1 MTGRV
6 IVTGE
11 AGQGGER
18 VIRIPGVPNKKQQL
32 FFNSRTRFTAYG
44 GARGGGKSW
53 ALRRKLIALCL
64 RYPGIRCLLVR
75 RIYPELK
82 ANHLGPMLRE
92 YGALLHYSEGE
103 KRLSLAN
110 GSTIDL
116 GYCLCDRDALRYQGQ
131 EYDIIA
137 VDEATQLSE
146 YQFSVISASLRG
158 TGNYPRRIYLTCNP
172 GGIGHAWV
180 KRLFI
185 DRNFR
190 PGEHPDDYS
199 FIPALVYDNDVLLS
213 ADPGYVRQL
222 ERLPARLRDA
232 WLHGRWDVFEGQ
244 FFAEFDESVH
254 VFDAATGAAVIP
266 NKTRR
271 FVALDYGFDMLAAL
285 LVGVDSDMD
294 LWVLDECCEPNLT
307 LSEAAGRVAELCR
320 GQEVEY
326 AVASPDLWNRRQD
339 SGRSGAEIMQAPPGM
354 PPLRPADNRRIP
366 GWRVL
371 REYLAIREGKGPSLH
386 ISKRCST
393 LINSMQSLL
402 CDPAR
407 PEDAAGEPHVLT
419 HAPEV
424 LRYAV
429 ISRSQPPEPQT
440 TFSPFTFR
448 RSRSLYDF

>member
-1 MTGRV
+1 MKAGEQAGRSSYPWS
-6 IVTGE
+6 E
-11 AGQGGER
+11 QKSAA
-18 VIRIPGVPNKKQQL
+18 L
-32 FFNSRTRFTAYG
+32 LDSRTRFTAYG

-75 RIYPELK
+75 RTYPELK
-82 ANHLGPMLRE
+82 ANHVGPMLRE
-92 YGALLHYSEGE
+92 YGALLCYSEGE
-103 KRLSLAN
+103 KRLSLSN

-116 GYCLCDRDALRYQGQ
+116 GYCACDRDLLRYQGQ

-137 VDEATQLSE
+137 VD
-146 YQFSVISASLRG
+146 G
-158 TGNYPRRIYLTCNP
+158 TAERTGAYFRQHRIYREPRRV
-172 GGIGHAWV
+172 GHAWV

-185 DRNFR
+185 DRSFR
-190 PGEHPDDYS
+190 PGENPDDYS

-254 VFDAATGAAVIP
+254 VFDAATGVAVIP
-266 NKTRR
+266 NNTRR
-271 FVALDYGFDMLAAL
+271 FVALDSARYERC
-285 LVGVDSDMD
+285 VGVDTSSG
-294 LWVLDECCEPNLT
+294 LWVFGECCEPGLT
-307 LSEAAGRVAELCR
+307 LSEAAGRVVELCR

-339 SGRSGAEIMQAPPGM
+339 SGRSGAEIMQAVPGM
-354 PPLRPADNRRIP
+354 PPLRPADSRRIP

-371 REYLAIREGKGPSLH
+371 REYLAGRGDGLSLH
-386 ISKRCST
+386 ISRRCTT

-407 PEDAAGEPHVLT
+407 PEDAAGKPHILT
-419 HAPEV
+419 HAPEA

-429 ISRSQPPEPQT
+429 MSRPRPPEPEAAFLP
-440 TFSPFTFR
+440 FSFKR
-448 RSRSLYDF
+448 GRSLYDL

>member
-1 MTGRV
+1 VRAGKAGR
-6 IVTGE
+6 
-11 AGQGGER
+11 GGTS
-18 VIRIPGVPNKKQQL
+18 RIPGVPNKKQQL
-32 FFNSRTRFTAYG
+32 FFDSRVRFTAYG

-75 RIYPELK
+75 RTYPELK
-82 ANHLGPMLRE
+82 SNHLGPLLRE
-92 YGALLHYSEGE
+92 YGALLTYSEGE
-103 KRLSLAN
+103 KQLSLAN
-110 GSTIDL
+110 GSSIDL
-116 GYCLCDRDALRYQGQ
+116 GYCACDRDALRYQGQ

-146 YQFSVISASLRG
+146 YQFSVISALLRG
-158 TGNYPRRIYLTCNP
+158 TGDYPRRIYLTCNP

-185 DRNFR
+185 DRSFR
-190 PGEHPDDYS
+190 PGENPEDYN

-222 ERLPARLRDA
+222 ERLPARLCDA

-254 VFDAATGAAVIP
+254 VFDAAGGAAVIP
-266 NKTRR
+266 NNTRR

-285 LVGVDSDMD
+285 LLGVDTSSG
-294 LWVLDECCEPNLT
+294 LWVFEECCEPGLT
-307 LSEAAGRVAELCR
+307 LSEAAGRVVELCR
-320 GQEVEY
+320 GQEAEY

-339 SGRSGAEIMQAPPGM
+339 SGRSGAEIMQAVPGM
-354 PPLRPADNRRIP
+354 LPLRPADSRRIP
-366 GWRVL
+366 GWRML
-371 REYLAIREGKGPSLH
+371 REYLAGRGDGLSLH
-386 ISKRCST
+386 ISRRCST

-402 CDPAR
+402 CDPGR
-407 PEDAAGEPHVLT
+407 PEDAAGEPHALT
-419 HAPEV
+419 HAPEA

-429 ISRSQPPEPQT
+429 MSRPRPPESEA
-440 TFSPFTFR
+440 TFLPFSFR
-448 RSRSLYDF
+448 RSRSLYDI